1 MLKTRPILDNHF
13 GEESDELLMLS
24 FKAGEDKAFEELV
37 KRYKTKLF
45 NYIYKYISD
54 VERSEEITQEVF
66 IRIYRSRERYKIK
79 AKFSTFIYRIAL
91 NLAFNEVRNRNRRKT
106 DLHNEFDDKVFD
118 DKIREHNTPEKIYEK
133 KEIEHIVNREISNL
147 SSKYKDVIL
156 LCDIEGLSYKEVAQ
170 ILDISI
176 GTVQSR
182 LSRGRVRLK
191 QRLENVLNIK

>member
-1 MLKTRPILDNHF
+1 LKTYLE
-13 GEESDELLMLS
+13 EESDEVLMLS
-24 FKAGEDKAFEELV
+24 FKAGDEQAFEEIV

-66 IRIYRSRERYKIK
+66 IRVYRSRDRYKIK

-106 DLHNEFDDKVFD
+106 DLQNEFDDKIFD
-118 DKIREHNTPEKIYEK
+118 DKIKEHNTPEKIYER
-133 KEIEHIVNREISNL
+133 KEVEIIVNREISNL

-156 LCDIEGLSYKEVAQ
+156 LCDIEGLSYKEVAK

-191 QRLENVLNIK
+191 QRLENILNIK

>member
-1 MLKTRPILDNHF
+1 MDNHF

>member
-1 MLKTRPILDNHF
+1 LYKNLE
-13 GEESDELLMLS
+13 EESDEMLMLS
-24 FKAGEDKAFEELV
+24 FKAGEEEAFSEIV
-37 KRYKTKLF
+37 KRYKIKLF
-45 NYIYKYISD
+45 NYIYKYIGD

-66 IRIYRSRERYKIK
+66 IRVYRSRDRYKIK

-106 DLHNEFDDKVFD
+106 DLHSEFDERLKEND
-118 DKIREHNTPEKIYEK
+118 TPEKIFEK
-133 KEIEHIVNREISNL
+133 KEVAVIVNGEINKL

-170 ILDISI
+170 ILGISI

-191 QRLENVLNIK
+191 QRLGNILNIKT

>member
-1 MLKTRPILDNHF
+1 MGSHLEK
-13 GEESDELLMLS
+13 ESDELLMLS
-24 FKAGEDKAFEELV
+24 FKAGDESAFDEIV
-37 KRYKTKLF
+37 KRYKTRLF

-54 VERSEEITQEVF
+54 IERSEEITQEVF
-66 IRIYRSRERYKIK
+66 IRVYRSRERYKIK

-106 DLHNEFDDKVFD
+106 DLQDEFDDKLFTH
-118 DKIREHNTPEKIYEK
+118 KQGENSTPEKIYEK
-133 KEIEHIVNREISNL
+133 KELEIILNKEISNL

-191 QRLENVLNIK
+191 QRLESILSLNID

>member
-1 MLKTRPILDNHF
+1 MKTYLE
-13 GEESDELLMLS
+13 EESDEVLMLS
-24 FKAGEDKAFEELV
+24 FKAGDEQAFEEIV

-66 IRIYRSRERYKIK
+66 IRVYRSRDRYKIK

-106 DLHNEFDDKVFD
+106 DLQNEFDDKIFD
-118 DKIREHNTPEKIYEK
+118 DKIKEHNTPEKIYER
-133 KEIEHIVNREISNL
+133 KEVEIIVNREISNL

-156 LCDIEGLSYKEVAQ
+156 LCDIEGLSYKEVAK

-191 QRLENVLNIK
+191 QRLENILNIK

>member
-1 MLKTRPILDNHF
+1 MESHLE
-13 GEESDELLMLS
+13 EESDEILMLS
-24 FKAGEDKAFEELV
+24 FKSGEEKAFEEIV

-66 IRIYRSRERYKIK
+66 IRVYRSRDRYKIK

-106 DLHNEFDDKVFD
+106 DPHDEFDDKIFN
-118 DKIREHNTPEKIYEK
+118 DKIKEYNTPEKLYER
-133 KEIEHIVNREISNL
+133 KEVEIIVNQEISNL

-156 LCDIEGLSYKEVAQ
+156 LCDIEGLSYKEVAK
-170 ILDISI
+170 ILNISI

-191 QRLENVLNIK
+191 QRLENVLNLK